1 MTNKMITGGFAAA
14 FLATLG
20 GAGIALAQSDAT
32 AAPTLSEAQAIE
44 IALAEVPGE
53 VKETELE
60 SEDGLQVYEIEI
72 LTAEGKEMEVE
83 IHAGTGEVMDVEA
96 EDDDNEDDEDDDDKN

>member
-1 MTNKMITGGFAAA
+1 MTKKMIAGGFTAA

-20 GAGIALAQSDAT
+20 GAGIALAQSDTT
-32 AAPTLSEAQAIE
+32 AAPALNEAQAIE

-53 VKETELE
+53 VVETELE
-60 SEDGLQVYEIEI
+60 NEDGIQVYEIEI

-83 IHAGTGEVMDVEA
+83 VHAGTGEVLEVEA
-96 EDDDNEDDEDDDDKN
+96 EDDDDDDKEDDGDDN